1 MHDLHNKT
9 YHIKE
14 LVFHIYAISLVDI
27 YKTQRNL
34 PKEFV
39 ADYILNPEYQLTEE
53 ESLITIDDVL
63 QYQRHLTMNDIFK
76 SMKTSCQREKF
87 DFSWV

>member
-9 YHIKE
+9 YCIKE
-14 LVFHIYAISLVDI
+14 LVFHIYALSLVDI
-27 YKTQRNL
+27 YKTQIL

-53 ESLITIDDVL
+53 ESLITIHDVL
-63 QYQRHLTMNDIFK
+63 QYQRHLTTNDIFK
-76 SMKTSCQREKF
+76 SMKTGCRREKF